1 MPEATVTEAP
11 VVSQTTGI
19 APTSA
24 QSASGQGNAQAVAQ
38 EAPKEDLLA
47 RVKAF
52 QPPAAQPKSPEAQN
66 EAFFD
71 IKEIEKIADPRAREL
86 AEKAYKSMQSDYTKK
101 TQTLAEQR
109 KAAEEIKKQYE
120 ELKTVSSNWTPE
132 RIQQLLNDPNFV
144 EAASKVAGQPQKTNQ
159 YGVSEEKW
167 SALTEEERAEI
178 AQTKQIALQSQQ
190 YLQSIQKA
198 QQDQE
203 LKSKYENYNPQAMD
217 TITTEVIQGKRQITR
232 EDVWKAVDYDRLMA
246 EQKAIAEKAYQLGRL
261 DAQGKNQEKIQSMA
275 YGTNTTTVTPTRDV
289 PEKLSNESPLAYIK
303 RLGILNMQKV
313 ASK

>member
-1 MPEATVTEAP
+1 MPEQAVVDAP
-11 VVSQTTGI
+11 VASQTPVN

-24 QSASGQGNAQAVAQ
+24 QNAPSQGNAPAVAP

-52 QPPAAQPKSPEAQN
+52 QAPAAQPKAQEAQG
-66 EAFFD
+66 ESFFD
-71 IKEIEKIADPRAREL
+71 IKEIEKITDPRAREV
-86 AEKAYKSMQSDYTKK
+86 AEKAYKSMQSDYTRK

-109 KAAEEIKKQYE
+109 KAAEELKKQYE
-120 ELKTVSSNWTPE
+120 EIKTVSSNWTPE

-144 EAASKVAGQPQKTNQ
+144 EAASKVAGTPSKTNQ

-190 YLQSIQKA
+190 YLQSLQKA

-232 EDVWKAVDYDRLMA
+232 EDVWKAVDYDRLIA

-261 DAQGKNQEKIQSMA
+261 DAQGKNQEKVQSMA
-275 YGTNTTTVTPTRDV
+275 YGTSSQAATPTRDV
-289 PEKLSNESPLAYIK
+289 PEKLPTESAISYIK
-303 RLGILNMQKV
+303 RLGMLNLQKV